1 MKKIYY
7 ILLALLVTGFTFTAC
22 SDEEPFETISESD
35 FPMILDPV
43 FPDRGEDGSLPTIAT
58 LNRDQTYA
66 VTARVTPSKYT
77 TVAWYVDGEEVMTG
91 LEFSALFKA
100 GTYNIRV
107 VATSTTNGMTSYR
120 EGLLRVD
127 PLDTDPSTTTGG
139 TERIVSAGGT
149 ARLYGTNLYLVD
161 YVVIDGQ
168 RSDATYVEADECI
181 EYTVPEGLADG
192 EYRVILG
199 DAQGVEYGGNT
210 ITVSS
215 GTLVMDGASSAVVG
229 EEWVLTGTGLD
240 QVTSLT
246 VGDLTIN
253 SADFLSQTVSE
264 IVLNCPEL
272 EAGSYTLTGQTTS
285 GALEFYTTSGNV
297 TEMTLTINAARP
309 GETILWTGNLE
320 ISWNF
325 PEGAEGQKFV
335 IIPDYI
341 TADEIKAGSKIRI
354 EYTNNT
360 SDSDYHQMQL
370 TYMDWD
376 PRLVTVE
383 ITSDGVYE
391 FTLTQDILDTA
402 KSKGGFIIVG
412 HGFYLKKVSII
423 ETQEGASGLPW
434 TGHLSISWSSPESDP
449 GHFFNVVPNLL
460 PLEELKV
467 GNVFKIKYS
476 IVNDAEYHELAISN
490 INWDEP
496 YFVRTNVSEAGELE
510 FEITQ
515 EIYDNIQSTGGF
527 IIIGH
532 GYYLDMVSVQ

>member
-58 LNRDQTYA
+58 LNRDQTYEL
-66 VTARVTPSKYT
+66 TARVTPSKYT

>member
-7 ILLALLVTGFTFTAC
+7 LLLALLVTGFTFTAC
-22 SDEEPFETISESD
+22 SDEDPFETVSESD

-43 FPDRGEDGSLPTIAT
+43 FPDRGSDGSLPIVAT
-58 LNRDQTYA
+58 LNRDQTYEL
-66 VTARVTPSKYT
+66 TARVTPSEYT
-77 TVAWYVDGEEVMTG
+77 TVKWYVDGVEVLTG

-100 GTYNIRV
+100 GTYNLKV
-107 VATSTTNGMTSYR
+107 VATSTNGLSSYR
-120 EGLLRVD
+120 EGTLQVD

-139 TERIVSAGGT
+139 IERIVAAGGT
-149 ARLYGTNLYLVD
+149 ARLNGTNLNLVQ
-161 YVVIDGQ
+161 YVVVDGQ
-168 RSDATYVEADECI
+168 ICPATYNEDGSI
-181 EYTVPEGLADG
+181 TYTVPEGLADG
-192 EYRVILG
+192 EYRILLG
-199 DAQGVEYGGNT
+199 DYNGVEYGGNT

-215 GTLVMDGASSAVVG
+215 GTLVTGGTTSATVG
-229 EEWVLTGTGLD
+229 EEWVITGTNLD

-246 VGDLTIN
+246 VGDVEIG
-253 SADFLSQTVSE
+253 SADFLSQTKSE
-264 IVLNCPEL
+264 IVLECPEL
-272 EAGSYTLTGQTTS
+272 EAGSYTLKGQTNS
-285 GALEFYTTSGNV
+285 GALQFYTTSGNV
-297 TEMTLTINAARP
+297 TETTLTISAARP

>member
-58 LNRDQTYA
+58 LNRDQTYEL
-66 VTARVTPSKYT
+66 TARVTPSKYT

-100 GTYNIRV
+100 GTYNIKV

-120 EGLLRVD
+120 EGLLKVD

-264 IVLNCPEL
+264 IVLDCPEL

-449 GHFFNVVPNLL
+449 GHMFNVVPDLM
-460 PLEELKV
+460 PLEELQV
-467 GNVFKIKYS
+467 GDVFHINYS
-476 IVNDAEYHELAISN
+476 IVEAAEYHSVAIATVD
-490 INWDEP
+490 WAEP
-496 YFVRTNVSEAGELE
+496 YFVREEVTEAGTYN
-510 FEITQ
+510 FEITE
-515 EIYDNIQSTGGF
+515 EILNEIQAKGGF

-532 GYYLDMVSVQ
+532 GFYLDMVSVE

>member
-1 MKKIYY
+1 
-7 ILLALLVTGFTFTAC
+7 
-22 SDEEPFETISESD
+22 
-35 FPMILDPV
+35 
-43 FPDRGEDGSLPTIAT
+43 
-58 LNRDQTYA
+58 
-66 VTARVTPSKYT
+66 
-77 TVAWYVDGEEVMTG
+77 
-91 LEFSALFKA
+91 
-100 GTYNIRV
+100 
-107 VATSTTNGMTSYR
+107 
-120 EGLLRVD
+120 
-127 PLDTDPSTTTGG
+127 
-139 TERIVSAGGT
+139 
-149 ARLYGTNLYLVD
+149 
-161 YVVIDGQ
+161 
-168 RSDATYVEADECI
+168 
-181 EYTVPEGLADG
+181 
-192 EYRVILG
+192 
-199 DAQGVEYGGNT
+199 
-210 ITVSS
+210 
-215 GTLVMDGASSAVVG
+215 
-229 EEWVLTGTGLD
+229 
-240 QVTSLT
+240 
-246 VGDLTIN
+246 
-253 SADFLSQTVSE
+253 
-264 IVLNCPEL
+264 
-272 EAGSYTLTGQTTS
+272 
-285 GALEFYTTSGNV
+285 
-297 TEMTLTINAARP
+297 
-309 GETILWTGNLE
+309 
-320 ISWNF
+320 
-325 PEGAEGQKFV
+325 
-335 IIPDYI
+335 
-341 TADEIKAGSKIRI
+341 
-354 EYTNNT
+354 
-360 SDSDYHQMQL
+360 MQL

-391 FTLTQDILDTA
+391 FTLTQNILDTA

>member
-58 LNRDQTYA
+58 LNRDQTYEL
-66 VTARVTPSKYT
+66 TARVTPSKYT

-264 IVLNCPEL
+264 IVLDCPEL

-297 TEMTLTINAARP
+297 TETTLTISAARP

-449 GHFFNVVPNLL
+449 GHMFNVVPNLM
-460 PLEELKV
+460 PLEELQV
-467 GNVFKIKYS
+467 GDVFHINYS
-476 IVNDAEYHELAISN
+476 IVEAAEYHSVAIATVD
-490 INWDEP
+490 WAEP
-496 YFVRTNVSEAGELE
+496 YFVREEVTEAGTYN
-510 FEITQ
+510 FEITE
-515 EIYDNIQSTGGF
+515 EILNEIQAKGGF

-532 GYYLDMVSVQ
+532 GFYLDMVSVE